1 MKIKKNDTVYV
12 IAGKD
17 KKTTG
22 KVLSVDAEAN
32 KIKVEGVCVQ
42 MKHQKARKANETS
55 GIVKVTGSIDASN
68 VMVVCPACNAH
79 TRVGYSIVGDKKIR
93 VCKKCGKP
101 LDVKAEA
108 KKAAKKAATKKMDD
122 GAAKK
127 KTADTAA
134 KKTTKKPAA
143 KKAADKAEYGEIK
156 WQTKRLRLLKKL
168 QPIRSM
174 LAERRNCTRKK
185 SFRIS

>member
-42 MKHQKARKANETS
+42 MKHRKARKANETS

-108 KKAAKKAATKKMDD
+108 KKAA
-122 GAAKK
+122 
-127 KTADTAA
+127 
-134 KKTTKKPAA
+134 
-143 KKAADKAEYGEIK
+143 DKAE
-156 WQTKRLRLLKKL
+156 
-168 QPIRSM
+168 
-174 LAERRNCTRKK
+174 
-185 SFRIS
+185 

>member
-42 MKHQKARKANETS
+42 MKHRKARKANETS

-101 LDVKAEA
+101 LDVKAEV
-108 KKAAKKAATKKMDD
+108 KKKTADT
-122 GAAKK
+122 AAKK

-143 KKAADKAEYGEIK
+143 KKAADKAE
-156 WQTKRLRLLKKL
+156 
-168 QPIRSM
+168 
-174 LAERRNCTRKK
+174 
-185 SFRIS
+185 